1 MPSVKI
7 LQKVKGLFLLAND
20 NPDFKESEGGKFYYI
35 LLSYLEK
42 QTTIIEIPFWI
53 ELEKERTRKLECCK
67 HIVLLT
73 NFGKVHLDSPEKM
86 SVFVMMSG
94 RITVV
99 SSVSFQM
106 WFLDAFRSRK
116 LM

>member
-20 NPDFKESEGGKFYYI
+20 DPYFKESEGGKFYYV

-42 QTTIIEIPFWI
+42 QTTIIEKPFWI

-67 HIVLLT
+67 HIDLLT
-73 NFGKVHLDSPEKM
+73 NCGKVHLDSPEKM
-86 SVFVMMSG
+86 SVFVVMSG
-94 RITVV
+94 SISVV
-99 SSVSFQM
+99 SAISFQM
-106 WFLDAFRSRK
+106 P
-116 LM
+116 